1 MNAKESYPQLGSCFL
16 SNFNIFLKKETK
28 TLETRHAWYLRGIM
42 EKIWQELKKIEAQAE
57 QIRIES
63 QDKAKKIT
71 TLAHKEAEKLIE
83 NGKAYADDEAQK
95 LHSKAIQEAN
105 KKRDEQLKASQA
117 AAEKLKA
124 QAEKRMDKA
133 VLTIVNS
140 VLGETKP

>member
-1 MNAKESYPQLGSCFL
+1 
-16 SNFNIFLKKETK
+16 
-28 TLETRHAWYLRGIM
+28 M

-71 TLAHKEAEKLIE
+71 TLAHQEAEKLIE

-105 KKRDEQLKASQA
+105 QKRDEQLQSSQA

-124 QAEKRMDKA
+124 QAEKRVDKA

-140 VLGETKP
+140 VLGET